1 MTPRVNPQFF
11 EARDWALLDR
21 ALETAA
27 VAHRAQTRKATGV
40 PYLVH
45 PYAVGMLLLEARCP
59 TEVVIAGILHDVIED
74 TPVTLAQ
81 LRQQFGDEIAEIVAQ
96 CSEPDKSWPWEKRK
110 QHTIDFL
117 PTAPLTVKL
126 VMAADK
132 LHNVRSIV
140 EEYHKIGK
148 AVWERFNR
156 GREQQAW
163 YYRNVAN
170 SLIENLPNDFD
181 KSLFV
186 QLREEVEF
194 LFSLE

>member
-1 MTPRVNPQFF
+1 MTQIEKQFSI
-11 EARDWALLDR
+11 ARDWTLLDR

-27 VAHRAQTRKATGV
+27 IAHRSQTRKATEV

-74 TPVTLAQ
+74 TAVTLAQ
-81 LRQQFGDEIAEIVAQ
+81 LRRDFGDEIAEIVAQ

-117 PTAPLTVKL
+117 PTAPVAVKL

-140 EEYHKIGK
+140 EEHQRIGN
-148 AVWERFNR
+148 AVWQRFNR
-156 GREQQAW
+156 GRDQQAW
-163 YYRNVAN
+163 YYRSVTN
-170 SLIENLPNDFD
+170 SLAENLPADLD

-186 QLREEVEF
+186 QLHQEVEY
-194 LFSLE
+194 LFNLK

>member
-1 MTPRVNPQFF
+1 MTQIEKHFSI
-11 EARDWALLDR
+11 ARDWTLLDR

-27 VAHRAQTRKATGV
+27 IAHRSQTRKATGV

-74 TPVTLAQ
+74 TAVTLAQ
-81 LRQQFGDEIAEIVAQ
+81 LRRDFGDEIAEIVAQ
-96 CSEPDKSWPWEKRK
+96 CSEPDKSWSWEKRK

-117 PTAPLTVKL
+117 PNAPVPVKL

-140 EEYHKIGK
+140 EEHQKIGE
-148 AVWERFNR
+148 AVWQRFNR
-156 GREQQAW
+156 GRDQQAW
-163 YYRNVAN
+163 YYRGVTN
-170 SLIENLPNDFD
+170 SLTENLPEDLD

-186 QLREEVEF
+186 QLHQEVEF
-194 LFSLE
+194 LFNLK